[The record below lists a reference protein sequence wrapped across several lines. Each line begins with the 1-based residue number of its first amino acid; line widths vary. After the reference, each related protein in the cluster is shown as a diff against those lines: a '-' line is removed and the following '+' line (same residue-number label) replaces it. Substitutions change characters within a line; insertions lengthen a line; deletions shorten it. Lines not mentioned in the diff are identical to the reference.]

1 MYGVPPDLSLERF
14 VGTTLVQVGLGEFQI
29 QFHFHPEGEIAVEGR
44 WELRDQAGRLVDQAQ
59 ATADRDVYRVH
70 QLLGRK
76 VTGARVDAP
85 KSIALQFDSGHRLE
99 VFDSSQEYESFTIQP
114 GDIVV

>member
-1 MYGVPPDLSLERF
+1 MYGVPADLSLERF
-14 VGTTLVQVGLGEFQI
+14 LGATLIQVALGEFQI
-29 QFHFHPEGEIAVEGR
+29 QFRFRPEGEIAVEGR

-59 ATADRDVYRVH
+59 ATATRDVYRVH

-76 VTGARVDAP
+76 VTASRVEAP
-85 KSIALQFDSGHRLE
+85 QSIALQFDSGQWLR

-114 GDIVV
+114 GDIFV

>member
-1 MYGVPPDLSLERF
+1 MYGVPADLSLERF
-14 VGTTLVQVGLGEFQI
+14 VGATLIQVALGEFQI
-29 QFHFHPEGEIAVEGR
+29 QFRFQPAGEIAVEGR
-44 WELRDQAGRLVDQAQ
+44 WELLDPAGRLVDQAQ
-59 ATADRDVYRVH
+59 PIATRDAYRVH

-76 VTGARVDAP
+76 VTASQVEAP
-85 KSIALQFDSGHRLE
+85 RSIALQFDGGQWLR